1 MMESQIETM
10 RGNIAALK
18 NTKLPKEKKKKEKRD
33 KVPVASS
40 SKVPGKSSKGTG
52 KKKNKKP
59 ISDND
64 VLTFEQKKDLSES
77 IGKLDGPKLEK
88 VINIIHE
95 GVPEIR
101 DVRLMLCICQLHL
114 ISRFYDQST
123 EEIELEIDTLPATVL
138 TKLYNFVIRPM
149 RAPATK
155 RNRTGKGTGTG
166 GLKRKSMDE
175 DVEAEKIRMLEERM
189 ALFSNPNARPP
200 PHIADDSDRS
210 SDSSDSDSSG
220 SESE

>member
-1 MMESQIETM
+1 VT
-10 RGNIAALK
+10 
-18 NTKLPKEKKKKEKRD
+18 
-33 KVPVASS
+33 
-40 SKVPGKSSKGTG
+40 GKSSKPVS
-52 KKKNKKP
+52 KKKNKKH

-77 IGKLDGPKLEK
+77 IGKLDGPRLEK

-101 DVRLMLCICQLHL
+101 D
-114 ISRFYDQST
+114 ST
-123 EEIELEIDTLPATVL
+123 EEIELEIDTLPASVL
-138 TKLYNFVIRPM
+138 TKLYNFVIRPL

-175 DVEAEKIRMLEERM
+175 DVEAEKIRMLEERI
-189 ALFSNPNARPP
+189 ALFSNPNARPAP
-200 PHIADDSDRS
+200 QVADDSDRS

-220 SESE
+220 SDSE

>member
-33 KVPVASS
+33 RAPVASS
-40 SKVPGKSSKGTG
+40 SKGTGKSSKAMA
-52 KKKNKKP
+52 KKKNKKL

-77 IGKLDGPKLEK
+77 IGKLDGVKLEK

-101 DVRLMLCICQLHL
+101 DVSLFFYLRELTPDHL
-114 ISRFYDQST
+114 PSNQST
-123 EEIELEIDTLPATVL
+123 EEIELEIDTLPASVL

-220 SESE
+220 SDSE